1 MSLRHLWLL
10 PLVMLL
16 GACATHENM
25 RDTAQLP
32 PGTGVMV
39 AKVLVRS
46 VKNIPY
52 PPVSISIGKLDG
64 LFDSKIVALDQRD
77 NTVVLQLPAGDYSW
91 TNVSMLDLS
100 GDTRHHMPFTIEAGK
115 INYVGDLLLLLDST
129 HVMIVHGREL
139 PSYVIYIKD
148 LHQYTLPEAKP
159 LYPILWKAYP
169 VVTHLT
175 QDERWSSKK

>member
-10 PLVMLL
+10 PLVLLL

-52 PPVSISIGKLDG
+52 PPVSISIGAAG
-64 LFDSKIVALDQRD
+64 SMFDSKIIALDQRD
-77 NTVVLQLPAGDYSW
+77 NTVVLQLPAGEYSW

-100 GDTRHHMPFTIEAGK
+100 GDTRHNMPFTIEAGK
-115 INYVGDLLLLLDST
+115 INYVGDLLLLLDSM
-129 HVMIVHGREL
+129 HLMIMHGREF

-148 LHQYTLPEAKP
+148 LHRYTLAEASP
-159 LYPILWKAYP
+159 LYPTLWKTYP

-175 QDERWSSKK
+175 QDERRTAK